1 MPVEVRKKPIVIET
15 PGKETKPMRA
25 TLEFEL
31 PEDLEDYRQAADG
44 MNWANA
50 MWDLEQFIRTET
62 KYKSE
67 EYSEDEL
74 NVYIDIRD
82 RITSLM
88 DEYNLR
94 YSS

>member
-1 MPVEVRKKPIVIET
+1 MPVEVRKLPFVIET
-15 PGKETKPMRA
+15 PGKEMEPMRA

-31 PEDLEDYRQAADG
+31 PEDHENYRQAADG

-50 MWDLEQFIRTET
+50 MWGLEQFIRTET

-74 NVYIDIRD
+74 NVYRVMRD
-82 RITSLM
+82 KINDLM
-88 DEYNLR
+88 NEYNLR
-94 YSS
+94 YPS

>member
-1 MPVEVRKKPIVIET
+1 
-15 PGKETKPMRA
+15 
-25 TLEFEL
+25 
-31 PEDLEDYRQAADG
+31 

-74 NVYIDIRD
+74 NVYRVMRD
-82 RITSLM
+82 KINDLM
-88 DEYNLR
+88 NEYNLR
-94 YSS
+94 YPS